1 MKHFVSLLNQVISFG
16 EKEGLEEM
24 FNMLLILRQQV
35 CIRMKADEQPPPR
48 LEVKMMCDCGKVV
61 DSPYS
66 PVNNFE
72 YVGVNEESNPIF
84 RCKDCN
90 VDVWG

>member
-1 MKHFVSLLNQVISFG
+1 MKHFVSLLDQVISFG

-24 FNMLLILRQQV
+24 FNMLLILRQQAY
-35 CIRMKADEQPPPR
+35 IRMK
-48 LEVKMMCDCGKVV
+48 VKTMCDCGKAV

-72 YVGVNEESNPIF
+72 YVGVDEESNPIF
-84 RCKDCN
+84 RCKDCH

>member
-1 MKHFVSLLNQVISFG
+1 MKHFVSLLDQIISIG

-24 FNMLLILRQQV
+24 FNMLLILRQQAY
-35 CIRMKADEQPPPR
+35 IRMKADEQLPPT
-48 LEVKMMCDCGKVV
+48 LKVKTMCDCGKAV

-72 YVGVNEESNPIF
+72 YVGVDEENNPVF